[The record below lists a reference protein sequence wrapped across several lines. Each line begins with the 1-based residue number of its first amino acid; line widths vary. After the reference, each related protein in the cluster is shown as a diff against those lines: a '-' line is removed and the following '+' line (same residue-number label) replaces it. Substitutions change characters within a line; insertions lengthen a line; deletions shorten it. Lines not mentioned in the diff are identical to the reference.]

1 MENDNIDK
9 GVDMASEPA
18 VAYGRVG
25 SRRETP
31 SSTIRKI
38 SRAQLEKETITL
50 EELDC
55 RLTSFIDRHFEIAK

>member
-25 SRRETP
+25 CRRETP

-38 SRAQLEKETITL
+38 SRAQLEEETITID
-50 EELDC
+50 ELDC
-55 RLTSFIDRHFEIAK
+55 RLTAFIEKQFDK

>member
-38 SRAQLEKETITL
+38 SRAQLEKETITID
-50 EELDC
+50 ELDC
-55 RLTSFIDRHFEIAK
+55 RLTAFIENQFDK